1 MSSAIISEAA
11 VDQRLGMSL
20 EDLIKSSSRVQRGKG
35 PPRAPRRKGVADR
48 KNAASSKAHGGR
60 GVSAGQSKIV
70 LSDGSGQDKH
80 GHRGK
85 LMAAK
90 HRNPKVHSAP
100 KTLQAMKL
108 ITKADGTV
116 VHKVLRQR
124 GGRIA
129 RDPTNR
135 SGQGNSMPL
144 TLEPRGIQAPK
155 QFGDRNNTFA
165 RQPMQLH
172 GAAVVNHM
180 DDNRRSSGYQQT
192 ESGARSNRSGRED
205 GFARTSGAVVN
216 GSVGKI
222 QLVVADPIEM
232 RNVRV
237 TFQNTRQLS
246 GSAGQNDQKGNG
258 VLFPGGGW

>member
-1 MSSAIISEAA
+1 
-11 VDQRLGMSL
+11 
-20 EDLIKSSSRVQRGKG
+20 
-35 PPRAPRRKGVADR
+35 
-48 KNAASSKAHGGR
+48 
-60 GVSAGQSKIV
+60 
-70 LSDGSGQDKH
+70 
-80 GHRGK
+80 
-85 LMAAK
+85 
-90 HRNPKVHSAP
+90 
-100 KTLQAMKL
+100 
-108 ITKADGTV
+108 
-116 VHKVLRQR
+116 
-124 GGRIA
+124 
-129 RDPTNR
+129 
-135 SGQGNSMPL
+135 MPL

-205 GFARTSGAVVN
+205 GFARGSGAVVN

-237 TFQNTRQLS
+237 TFQNTRQVASVFVLS
-246 GSAGQNDQKGNG
+246 LHLTLTTIHFLLRPMLCCVVVILDMSVDTRAQVALMFCCI
-258 VLFPGGGW
+258 VLICFKKSENLKFKV